1 MAISHTHGGLS
12 AAGDGDVDW
21 RHVLKRI
28 GIGLL
33 LVVVAVI
40 VIELAVRSAQSLPV
54 LYGADI
60 GPSLPLIIFTLLF
73 TFVMVTFG
81 MSVALLAVFVMLALP
96 LVMRYKARH
105 PKKQSDSTA
114 VDEHF
119 HMPEEDPSPEWMTRG
134 PTGV

>member
-1 MAISHTHGGLS
+1 MAISHTRGRLPL
-12 AAGDGDVDW
+12 AGDGEVNW

-28 GIGLL
+28 GVGLL

-60 GPSLPLIIFTLLF
+60 GPSLPLIVFTLLF
-73 TFVMVTFG
+73 TFVLVTFG
-81 MSVALLAVFVMLALP
+81 LSVALLSVFVMLALP

-105 PKKQSDSTA
+105 PKKHADSTE

-119 HMPEEDPSPEWMTRG
+119 HMPEEDPNPEWMTRG
-134 PTGV
+134 PNEA